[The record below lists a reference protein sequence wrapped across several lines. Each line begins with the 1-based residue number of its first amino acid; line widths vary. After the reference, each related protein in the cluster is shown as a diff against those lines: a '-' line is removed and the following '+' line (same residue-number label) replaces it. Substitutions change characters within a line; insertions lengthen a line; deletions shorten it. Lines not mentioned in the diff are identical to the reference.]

1 MFRLTQLLMG
11 VLVLAFLF
19 MLRPQVLGGTASYVT
34 VQQSDLEPLLYEDDL
49 AIVRRHAEYQV
60 GELVAVETLGGPYFG
75 RILGQEGEV
84 FQVRF
89 SGGLEPVD
97 VPQKY
102 LLGRIWFNI
111 GSIGRRISG
120 SILEAFKLSAE
131 AAP

>member
-11 VLVLAFLF
+11 GLILTFLF
-19 MLRPQVLGGTASYVT
+19 MLRPTVLGGTASYVT

-49 AIVRRHAEYQV
+49 AIVRQQAEYQA
-60 GELVAVETLGGPYFG
+60 GELVAVETLGGPHFG
-75 RILGQEGEV
+75 RILGQEGEI
-84 FQVRF
+84 FQIRF
-89 SGGLEPVD
+89 AAGAEPVA
-97 VPQKY
+97 VSREY

-111 GSIGRRISG
+111 GSIGRRISV

>member
-11 VLVLAFLF
+11 VLILAFLF
-19 MLRPQVLGGTASYVT
+19 MLRPPILGGTASYVT
-34 VQQSDLEPLLYEDDL
+34 VQQSDLEPLLYKDDL
-49 AIVRRHAEYQV
+49 AIVRRQAEYQV

-89 SGGLEPVD
+89 SGGSDPVA
-97 VPQKY
+97 VSREF

-111 GSIGRRISG
+111 GDFGRG
-120 SILEAFKLSAE
+120 LSNTLLDQFNPFAE
-131 AAP
+131 TAN